1 MQKSQG
7 EKKKA
12 QKEVE
17 KAVCTPKAQQT
28 VFKVTVKDFFL
39 KTTKVFRGQNPF
51 DL

>member
-1 MQKSQG
+1 MI
-7 EKKKA
+7 KKKKKRA

-17 KAVCTPKAQQT
+17 EAVYTPKAQRT

-39 KTTKVFRGQNPF
+39 KTTNVFRGQNPF